1 MVIPLVIRDR
11 SLGELMLASRK
22 AEFFSND
29 DLQVVSTVA
38 GLLASAIED
47 AARESATDENLRR
60 RVEQLTSITRVSREL
75 NSVVDLN
82 TLLGIVRDECLRATR
97 AECGTILLFD
107 VGTNGSSSPS
117 NPPPVT
123 ASIGCP
129 HPEFSEAEVDVI
141 ANNLS
146 KIIVDETQSPAHAGV
161 RSSLIVPIVHQ
172 GKIMGLIHLHSQQQ
186 GFFDE
191 ASLEVT
197 QTLASQ
203 AAVALGNAHRYH
215 EQRQHT
221 ERLRRRADALTK
233 LSETNATIS
242 FEQPLEQ
249 SLRAIAA
256 GCSRRGVGVVYVS
269 HRLPEVLEVADRITV
284 LRDGR
289 NQGTFEAR
297 ATTEAELVELIVG
310 RPFEAAFPPPALEV
324 DRGREVLVV
333 DGLQGQSF
341 GPLSFTLDAGEI
353 VGIAGAEGNGQP
365 QLFDCLAGRQPPKAG
380 RVVCDGKELSLIS
393 THEAVG
399 AGVMLLPG
407 DRKREALMLVLGV
420 KVNTTIQSLRRFSVL
435 GLLRRRK
442 ERRAVT
448 DLVEQL
454 EIRTPSIEQPVEFL
468 SGGNQQKVSVART
481 FFKEPSVILA
491 YEPTQGVDVGSR
503 FDIYKALRTRTDKG
517 TAMLVKSS
525 DPIELSGLCDRVLV
539 VSRGQIIEE
548 IPGDELDEL
557 RIVEAMVRGPGLSR
571 AGRSPLGVAMPRG
584 PSPNGGT

>member
-1 MVIPLVIRDR
+1 MENGDLGGGSAGGDLV
-11 SLGELMLASRK
+11 LELS
-22 AEFFSND
+22 
-29 DLQVVSTVA
+29 
-38 GLLASAIED
+38 G
-47 AARESATDENLRR
+47 
-60 RVEQLTSITRVSREL
+60 VSRQFGAVRALTDVSFDCRAGEVHAIVGE
-75 NSVVDLN
+75 NGSGKS
-82 TLLGIVRDECLRATR
+82 TLLGIASGFVDPDLGTVRIGGEPLRRDSPALARTLGLAMAYQDTSLILPEPVKNNLFLAAPEDRRPPFRRRKRWARKLLAEFDLDLELFPDAPARLLSLADGQLFEVAKALVADPKVLLLDEPT
-97 AECGTILLFD
+97 
-107 VGTNGSSSPS
+107 
-117 NPPPVT
+117 T
-123 ASIGCP
+123 ALGP
-129 HPEFSEAEVDVI
+129 DEVD
-141 ANNLS
+141 A
-146 KIIVDETQSPAHAGV
+146 
-161 RSSLIVPIVHQ
+161 
-172 GKIMGLIHLHSQQQ
+172 LHR
-186 GFFDE
+186 
-191 ASLEVT
+191 T
-197 QTLASQ
+197 
-203 AAVALGNAHRYH
+203 VA
-215 EQRQHT
+215 
-221 ERLRRRADALTK
+221 D
-233 LSETNATIS
+233 
-242 FEQPLEQ
+242 
-249 SLRAIAA
+249 
-256 GCSRRGVGVVYVS
+256 CSRRGVGVVYVS

-289 NQGTFEAR
+289 NQGTFDAR

-310 RPFEAAFPPPALEV
+310 RPFEAAFPPPAPEV
-324 DRGREVLVV
+324 DQDREVLLV

-341 GPLSFTLDAGEI
+341 GPVSFTLDAGEI

-380 RVVCDGKELSLIS
+380 RVVCDGKELTLIS

-407 DRKREALMLVLGV
+407 DRKHEALMPVLGV

-435 GLLRRRK
+435 GLVRRRK

-468 SGGNQQKVSVART
+468 SGGNQQKVSVARS

-503 FDIYKALRTRTDKG
+503 FDIYRALRTRTDEG

-525 DPIELSGLCDRVLV
+525 DPIELAGLCDRVLV
-539 VSRGQIIEE
+539 MSRGQIIEE

-584 PSPNGGT
+584 PSSNGPT